1 MFHFENLTNNKTL
14 DIEILP
20 SNFSNFGEYLS
31 YSIVTSVGSFLGVT
45 GSFISI

>member
-1 MFHFENLTNNKTL
+1 MLHFQNLTNNETF
-14 DIEILP
+14 DFAIIP